1 VITDKIKNSSEFISS
16 LNIDKESPLPIHIQ
30 LTDVFRRKII
40 QNRMRPGTL
49 LPAERLIA
57 EKLQINRDT
66 VHRAY
71 ETLIGDGFLTRPQGR
86 RSILIA
92 EQAREKY
99 KPSFP
104 AVGIMMPTGFANFV
118 KLASRNTMTYLSGI
132 LDRAT
137 ELGHS
142 TIMLSLPAPDT
153 NAEEVDAWMEN
164 FVGRTIGVIHLGEGR
179 KIPDDKPLSALFGE
193 KRIPQVFVSGYSDL
207 SHISSIYGDAQPG
220 CMAAAKLLR
229 DQGHRNVG
237 IFRPGWSPEN
247 SNIFKNYADG
257 RTETMLECFGKFGLT
272 IKKEWVA
279 EYRDFEIKQYQLELD
294 RIFSLKEKP
303 TAIWCQNDDAAF
315 SVLAALKNKNIRV
328 PEDVSLLGFDDIESA
343 RPGKPFLTTV
353 SQPRYDIG
361 KKAIDLVVDL
371 FEAGVPGMSRQVKL
385 PTSLV
390 VRDSVGIVKEGK

>member
-1 VITDKIKNSSEFISS
+1 MTDKIKNDPEFISS
-16 LNIDKESPLPIHIQ
+16 LSIDKESPLPIHVQ
-30 LTDVFRRKII
+30 LTDVFRRRII
-40 QNRMRPGTL
+40 QNRMSPGTL
-49 LPAERLIA
+49 LPAERLLA

-86 RSILIA
+86 RSILIS

-99 KPSFP
+99 RPSFP
-104 AVGIMMPTGFANFV
+104 AVGIMMPTGFASFV

-142 TIMLSLPAPDT
+142 TIMLSLPAPDSSP
-153 NAEEVDAWMEN
+153 AEVDAWMEN
-164 FVGRTIGVIHLGEGR
+164 FVGRTIGIIHLGEGR
-179 KIPDDKPLSALFGE
+179 KIRDDKPLNSLFGE
-193 KRIPQVFVSGYSDL
+193 NRIPQVFVSGYSDL
-207 SHISSIYGDAQPG
+207 SHISSIYGDARPG

-237 IFRPGWSPEN
+237 IFRSGWLPEK
-247 SNIFKNYADG
+247 SSVFKNYADG
-257 RTETMLECFGKFGLT
+257 RTEIMLDCLRKVGLAVRD
-272 IKKEWVA
+272 EWIV
-279 EYRDFEIKQYQLELD
+279 EYLSFESERYQLELD

-315 SVLAALKNKNIRV
+315 TVLAAMQNKRIKV
-328 PEDVSLLGFDDIESA
+328 PENVSLVGFDDIESA

-371 FEAGVPGMSRQVKL
+371 FEAGVPGKSRQVKL
-385 PTSLV
+385 PTTLV
-390 VRDSVGIVKEGK
+390 VRDSVGRVTGNR